1 MQGGRANTSP
11 VDMVSLDDLLKAS
24 VRNLEGER
32 PPSASCHS
40 I

>member
-1 MQGGRANTSP
+1 MRGGRANSSP
-11 VDMVSLDDLLKAS
+11 AGSVSLDDLLKAS